1 MAVTP
6 FMQQYLAI
14 KEKYKD
20 YVLFFRLGDFYEM
33 FHEDAITVSK
43 ELELTLTG
51 RDCGEAERAPM
62 CGIPYHSSETY
73 ISRLIA
79 KGFKIAICEQ
89 MEDPATTKGLVKRDV
104 VRIITPGTL
113 IENSML
119 DETTNNY
126 LCAVMLTDGAAG
138 AAFVDISPGDVSV
151 TAAEGEDAAAYI
163 INELGAFS
171 PREVLLNVSRTYHT
185 AAKAAHRIQNRAMPS
200 W

>member
-1 MAVTP
+1 
-6 FMQQYLAI
+6 
-14 KEKYKD
+14 
-20 YVLFFRLGDFYEM
+20 M
-33 FHEDAITVSK
+33 FHDDAIVVSK

-138 AAFVDISPGDVSV
+138 AAFVDISTGDVSV

-171 PREVLLNVSRTYHT
+171 PREATSR
-185 AAKAAHRIQNRAMPS
+185 RSSRPVPS
-200 W
+200 WA